1 MALPQIDIPAH
12 VADQHGYNLT
22 RGIASD
28 LRDARDRLNADPSI
42 RNADLQ
48 TQRLK
53 AIIDPLATA
62 IREGALDAAPTRK
75 ASAVLCLS
83 ELSAIAAVVA
93 PLSPRYGKIVAAAKL
108 ARNEAGEDVTY
119 TQVQAETQLS
129 DADLAAITAAINT
142 AIGE

>member
-28 LRDARDRLNADPSI
+28 LRDTRDRLNADPSI

-75 ASAVLCLS
+75 ASAATCLS
-83 ELSAIAAVVA
+83 ELAAIAAVVVGLPVA
-93 PLSPRYGKIVAAAKL
+93 TMPMWLDLSSWVYVFSLPLGVT
-108 ARNEAGEDVTY
+108 AGVLGYLGAYMMLED
-119 TQVQAETQLS
+119 
-129 DADLAAITAAINT
+129 
-142 AIGE
+142 